1 MNMIMVDCSCLNFKN
16 VSQVFNWWHIGFS
29 LSQVIIGQHAAFWY
43 GRGFYRLTIDS
54 KYMY

>member
-1 MNMIMVDCSCLNFKN
+1 MIMVDCSCLNFKN
-16 VSQVFNWWHIGFS
+16 VSKVLNWWHIGFS

-43 GRGFYRLTIDS
+43 GRGFYRLTIDF